1 MKETQ
6 QDIFQLLNK
15 LQNDEISVQEA
26 TNNFI
31 KMKNIP
37 EIAKIF
43 KDELHSK
50 GRKSF
55 FKKK

>member
-31 KMKNIP
+31 KMKNF
-37 EIAKIF
+37 KIEDF
-43 KDELHSK
+43 APKVDRALE
-50 GRKSF
+50 
-55 FKKK
+55 